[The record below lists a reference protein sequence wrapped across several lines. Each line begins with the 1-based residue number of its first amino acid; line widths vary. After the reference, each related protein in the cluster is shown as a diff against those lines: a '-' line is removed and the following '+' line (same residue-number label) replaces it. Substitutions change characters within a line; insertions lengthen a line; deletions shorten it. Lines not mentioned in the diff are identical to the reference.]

1 MTYGDDDERPEVP
14 WYQTSAAVT
23 AAGFL
28 GVLVIIAIFIAVVQ
42 TANHSTRPD
51 TPFPTLSTTT
61 TTTPTT
67 TTTHND
73 HDDHNNDHDDTTTT
87 TTTTETTTEETTTT
101 ETPTTTTTRTSGLRA
116 TPAPHPVFPNG

>member
-51 TPFPTLSTTT
+51 TPFRTTT
-61 TTTPTT
+61 TTTP
-67 TTTHND
+67 
-73 HDDHNNDHDDTTTT
+73 

>member
-67 TTTHND
+67 TTTTKTR
-73 HDDHNNDHDDTTTT
+73 TTTTKTRTTETT

-101 ETPTTTTTRTSGLRA
+101 ETPKTTTTRTSGLRA
-116 TPAPHPVFPNG
+116 TPAPHPMFPNG